1 MKHQTVS
8 VTEFKAKCL
17 ALLDEIHREGGTL
30 TVTKRGQPLATVGP
44 AKRKPFKSSANIL
57 SGKCKI
63 VGDIIN
69 MDDCELWQWDCMNG
83 SDDGEKAPSRRKK

>member
-1 MKHQTVS
+1 MKHQTIS

-44 AKRKPFKSSANIL
+44 AKRRPWKSSMGVLA
-57 SGKCKI
+57 GKGRI
-63 VGDIIN
+63 VGDIVN
-69 MDDCELWQWDCMNG
+69 RDTSDLWEVVTDP
-83 SDDGEKAPSRRKK
+83 DRFFPRKRK